1 MDKAEKFSVPKYV
14 QDHIYDYQLDEF
26 RNVYKAK
33 EIKGA
38 RVVEIGGDYHLVSSR
53 LFAANGA
60 TSVVTTS
67 LANSFSPEP
76 LPEVVSCRPVDFSQ
90 LTLEPNS
97 VDLIFGV
104 AILEHIPDAEQIAT
118 AIDRLLAPGGVAY
131 LHGCPLWA
139 GPDGHHIWLYEN
151 QIKGSEGMPCDPS
164 DPIYCFNNVQK
175 NPIPDWAHCVN
186 DPRELMALLVSTGK
200 QKLHA
205 EAIANFVYNLDGKS
219 FGSSSNRKSSSELIS
234 QFNQYFDVK
243 VGRVLAQN
251 QENEYYAF
259 ARRRFSEADL
269 KTVGLR
275 LTLTKR

>member
-1 MDKAEKFSVPKYV
+1 
-14 QDHIYDYQLDEF
+14 
-26 RNVYKAK
+26 
-33 EIKGA
+33 
-38 RVVEIGGDYHLVSSR
+38 
-53 LFAANGA
+53 
-60 TSVVTTS
+60 
-67 LANSFSPEP
+67 
-76 LPEVVSCRPVDFSQ
+76 
-90 LTLEPNS
+90 
-97 VDLIFGV
+97 
-104 AILEHIPDAEQIAT
+104 
-118 AIDRLLAPGGVAY
+118 
-131 LHGCPLWA
+131 
-139 GPDGHHIWLYEN
+139 
-151 QIKGSEGMPCDPS
+151 
-164 DPIYCFNNVQK
+164 
-175 NPIPDWAHCVN
+175 
-186 DPRELMALLVSTGK
+186 MALLVSTGK